1 MQNKSKQKTNVRAR
15 LVLAATALGILA
27 SPLTVTAQSV
37 ASYPQEPVKFI
48 VPYPAGGVSDVSSRA
63 IAAALGKKL
72 GANMVIENKAGAAST
87 VASTYVAGQKPN
99 GYTLYAAPVSL
110 VINPALQG
118 AVNYKPYE
126 SFTPISMMMTAPFVL
141 QTNKD
146 LPVKNAKELVELIK
160 KNPDKYAIGTS
171 GVGSI
176 NHLAAEY
183 FIKQFGLKMVVAHY
197 KGGMPAA
204 QDMIGGQVQMM
215 FSAASEAMPFV
226 SSGKTRGLAVTSLER
241 MTTLPD
247 LPTMNEALGTKDFEA
262 TFWLALVA
270 PAVLDKGL
278 QEKLSVAMQ
287 ELGKDQELRQRLN
300 QMGINLSTSTPQVVT
315 ANLKRDGAKWTS
327 LIESLNLKK

>member
-1 MQNKSKQKTNVRAR
+1 MTIKKTGVRIMM
-15 LVLAATALGILA
+15 VAATLMTFAAPHLAL
-27 SPLTVTAQSV
+27 AQS
-37 ASYPQEPVKFI
+37 AAAYPQDPIKFV

-63 IAAALGKKL
+63 IAMALGQKL

-87 VASTYVAGQKPN
+87 VASVYVAGQKPN
-99 GYTLYAAPVSL
+99 GYTLYAAPVSI

-118 AVNYKPYE
+118 TVGYKPYE
-126 SFTPISMMMTAPFVL
+126 SFSPISMMMKAPFVL

-215 FSAASEAMPFV
+215 FSAASEAMPFI
-226 SSGKTRGLAVTSLER
+226 SSGKTRGLAVTSMER
-241 MTTLPD
+241 MSTLPD

-262 TFWLALVA
+262 TFWLALMS
-270 PAVLDKGL
+270 PAGLDKAV
-278 QEKLSVAMQ
+278 QAKLTVAMQ
-287 ELGKDQELRQRLN
+287 ALGQDTELRQRLS
-300 QMGINLSTSTPQVVT
+300 QLGIELSTSTPEVVT
-315 ANLKRDGAKWTS
+315 ANLKRDEVKWTT
-327 LIESLNLKK
+327 LIKELNIK

>member
-1 MQNKSKQKTNVRAR
+1 MTIKKTSVLIMMAAAT
-15 LVLAATALGILA
+15 LLTLAAPHIAN
-27 SPLTVTAQSV
+27 AQ
-37 ASYPQEPVKFI
+37 AAAAYPQDPIKFV

-63 IAAALGKKL
+63 IAMALGQKL

-87 VASTYVAGQKPN
+87 VASVYVAGQKPN
-99 GYTLYAAPVSL
+99 GYTLYAAPVSI

-118 AVNYKPYE
+118 ALSYKPYE
-126 SFTPISMMMTAPFVL
+126 SFTPISMMMKAPFVL

-160 KNPDKYAIGTS
+160 NSPDKYAIGTS

-215 FSAASEAMPFV
+215 FSAASEAMPFI
-226 SSGKTRGLAVTSLER
+226 SSGKTRGLAVTSMER
-241 MTTLPD
+241 MSNLPD

-262 TFWLALVA
+262 TFWLALMS
-270 PAVLDKGL
+270 PAGLDKAL
-278 QEKLSVAMQ
+278 QAKLSTAMQ
-287 ELGKDQELRQRLN
+287 ALGQDTELRQRLS
-300 QMGINLSTSTPQVVT
+300 QLGIELNTSTPEVVT
-315 ANLKRDGAKWTS
+315 TNLKRDEVKWTT
-327 LIESLNLKK
+327 LIKELNIK

>member
-1 MQNKSKQKTNVRAR
+1 MNKKISGLR
-15 LVLAATALGILA
+15 LVLTAVAVAACAHA
-27 SPLTVTAQSV
+27 PLTLAQAA
-37 ASYPQEPVKFI
+37 ASFPQEPIKFI

-63 IAAALGKKL
+63 IATALGQKL
-72 GANMVIENKAGAAST
+72 GTTMVIENKAGAAST

-99 GYTLYAAPVSL
+99 GYTLYAAPVSI

-118 AVNYKPYE
+118 TVNYKPYE

-226 SSGKTRGLAVTSLER
+226 NSGKTRGLAVTSMER
-241 MTTLPD
+241 MSTLPD

-262 TFWLALVA
+262 TFWLALVS
-270 PAVLDKGL
+270 PAGLDKAL
-278 QEKLSVAMQ
+278 QSKISDAMQ
-287 ELGKDQELRQRLN
+287 SLGKDDALRQRLS
-300 QMGINLSTSTPQVVT
+300 QLGINLNTSTPQVVT
-315 ANLKRDGAKWTS
+315 ANLKRDEAKWTT
-327 LIESLNLKK
+327 LIKELKLK

>member
-1 MQNKSKQKTNVRAR
+1 MKKFKVGTR
-15 LVLAATALGILA
+15 LFLAATALSMFA
-27 SPLTVTAQSV
+27 APLVTQAQS
-37 ASYPQEPVKFI
+37 AATYPQEPVKFV

-63 IAAALGKKL
+63 IALALGKKL

-87 VASTYVAGQKPN
+87 VASLYVASQKPN

-146 LPVKNAKELVELIK
+146 LPVSNAKELVELIK

-183 FIKQFGLKMVVAHY
+183 FIKEFGLKMVVAHY

-204 QDMIGGQVQMM
+204 QDMMGGQVQMM
-215 FSAASEAMPFV
+215 FSAASEAMPFI
-226 SSGKTRGLAVTSLER
+226 SSGKTRGLAVTSMER
-241 MTTLPD
+241 MSTLPD
-247 LPTMNEALGTKDFEA
+247 LPTMNQALGTKDFEA
-262 TFWLALVA
+262 TFWLALIA
-270 PAVLDKGL
+270 PAGLDKDL
-278 QEKLSVAMQ
+278 QVKIGSAMQ
-287 ELGKDQELRQRLN
+287 SLGQDEELRQRLS
-300 QMGINLSTSTPQVVT
+300 QLGINLSTSTPEVVT
-315 ANLKRDGAKWTS
+315 ANLKRDEAKWTT
-327 LIESLNLKK
+327 LIKELNIK

>member
-1 MQNKSKQKTNVRAR
+1 MNKNISGLR
-15 LVLAATALGILA
+15 LVLATVAVAA
-27 SPLTVTAQSV
+27 CAHAPLTLAQAA
-37 ASYPQEPVKFI
+37 ASFPQEPIKFI

-63 IAAALGKKL
+63 IATALGQKL
-72 GANMVIENKAGAAST
+72 GTTMVIENKAGAAST

-99 GYTLYAAPVSL
+99 GYTLYAAPVSI

-118 AVNYKPYE
+118 TVNYKPYE

-226 SSGKTRGLAVTSLER
+226 NSGKTRGLAVTSMER
-241 MTTLPD
+241 MSTLPD

-262 TFWLALVA
+262 TFWLALVS
-270 PAVLDKGL
+270 PAGLDKAL
-278 QEKLSVAMQ
+278 QSKISDAMQ
-287 ELGKDQELRQRLN
+287 SLGKDDALRQRLS
-300 QMGINLSTSTPQVVT
+300 QLGINLNTSTPQVVT
-315 ANLKRDGAKWTS
+315 ANLKRDEAKWTT
-327 LIESLNLKK
+327 LIKELKLK

>member
-1 MQNKSKQKTNVRAR
+1 MTIKKTGVRV
-15 LVLAATALGILA
+15 VLAAAAAIALAAPHLA
-27 SPLTVTAQSV
+27 IAQS
-37 ASYPQEPVKFI
+37 AAAYPQDPIKFV

-63 IAAALGKKL
+63 IAMALGQKL

-99 GYTLYAAPVSL
+99 GYTLYAAPVSI

-118 AVNYKPYE
+118 AVSYKPYE
-126 SFTPISMMMTAPFVL
+126 SFTPISMMMKAPFVL

-215 FSAASEAMPFV
+215 FSAASEAMPFI
-226 SSGKTRGLAVTSLER
+226 SSGKTRGLAVTSMER
-241 MTTLPD
+241 MSTLPD
-247 LPTMNEALGTKDFEA
+247 LPTMNQALGTKDFEA
-262 TFWLALVA
+262 TFWLALMS
-270 PAVLDKGL
+270 PAGLDKAL
-278 QEKLSVAMQ
+278 QTKLTSAMQ
-287 ELGKDQELRQRLN
+287 ALGQDAELRQKLSQLGIELN
-300 QMGINLSTSTPQVVT
+300 TSTPEVVT
-315 ANLKRDGAKWTS
+315 ANLKRDEAKWTT
-327 LIESLNLKK
+327 LIKDLNIK

>member
-1 MQNKSKQKTNVRAR
+1 MKKNNVRAR
-15 LVLAATALGILA
+15 LILAATAFGILA
-27 SPLTVTAQSV
+27 APLAATAQSA
-37 ASYPQEPVKFI
+37 ASYPQDPVKFI

-215 FSAASEAMPFV
+215 FSAASEAMPFI

-241 MTTLPD
+241 MSTLPD

-262 TFWLALVA
+262 TFWLALIA

-278 QEKLSVAMQ
+278 QDKLSGAMQ
-287 ELGKDQELRQRLN
+287 ELGKDDELRQRLS
-300 QMGINLSTSTPQVVT
+300 QLGINLSTSTPQVVT
-315 ANLKRDGAKWTS
+315 ANLKRDEAKWTS
-327 LIESLNLKK
+327 LIESLNLKQK

>member
-1 MQNKSKQKTNVRAR
+1 MNIKKTGVRIMMATVT
-15 LVLAATALGILA
+15 LMTLAAPHIAM
-27 SPLTVTAQSV
+27 AQS
-37 ASYPQEPVKFI
+37 AAAYPQDPIKFV

-63 IAAALGKKL
+63 IAMALGQKL

-87 VASTYVAGQKPN
+87 VASVYVAGQKPN
-99 GYTLYAAPVSL
+99 GYTLYAAPVSI

-118 AVNYKPYE
+118 ALSYKPYE
-126 SFTPISMMMTAPFVL
+126 SFTPISMMMKAPFVL

-160 KNPDKYAIGTS
+160 NSPDKYAIGTS

-215 FSAASEAMPFV
+215 FSAASEAMPFI
-226 SSGKTRGLAVTSLER
+226 SSGKTRGLAVTSMER
-241 MTTLPD
+241 MSTLPD

-262 TFWLALVA
+262 TFWLALMS
-270 PAVLDKGL
+270 PAGLDKAL
-278 QEKLSVAMQ
+278 QAKLSTAMQ
-287 ELGKDQELRQRLN
+287 TLGQDTELRQRLS
-300 QMGINLSTSTPQVVT
+300 QLGIELNTSTPEVVT
-315 ANLKRDGAKWTS
+315 TNLKRDEVKWTT
-327 LIESLNLKK
+327 LIKELNIK

>member
-1 MQNKSKQKTNVRAR
+1 MTIKKTGVCIF
-15 LVLAATALGILA
+15 LAAASVIALA
-27 SPLTVTAQSV
+27 PHVATAQLV
-37 ASYPQEPVKFI
+37 ASYPQEPIKFV

-63 IAAALGKKL
+63 IAMALGQKL
-72 GANMVIENKAGAAST
+72 GANMVVENKAGAAST
-87 VASTYVAGQKPN
+87 VASTYVASQKPN
-99 GYTLYAAPVSL
+99 GYTLYAAPVSI

-118 AVNYKPYE
+118 AVSYKPYE
-126 SFTPISMMMTAPFVL
+126 SFTPISMMMKAPFVL

-215 FSAASEAMPFV
+215 FSAASEAMPFI
-226 SSGKTRGLAVTSLER
+226 SSGKTRGLAVTSMER
-241 MTTLPD
+241 MSTLPD
-247 LPTMNEALGTKDFEA
+247 LPTMNQALGTKDFEA
-262 TFWLALVA
+262 TFWLALMS
-270 PAVLDKGL
+270 PAGLDKAL
-278 QEKLSVAMQ
+278 QTKLTSAMQ
-287 ELGKDQELRQRLN
+287 ALGQDAELRQKLSQLGIELN
-300 QMGINLSTSTPQVVT
+300 TSTPEVVI
-315 ANLKRDGAKWTS
+315 ANLKRDEAKWTT
-327 LIESLNLKK
+327 LIKELKIK

>member
-1 MQNKSKQKTNVRAR
+1 MQKNNVRTR
-15 LVLAATALGILA
+15 LILAATAFGILA
-27 SPLTVTAQSV
+27 APLAATAQSA
-37 ASYPQEPVKFI
+37 ASYPQDPVKFI

-215 FSAASEAMPFV
+215 FSAASEAMPFI

-241 MTTLPD
+241 MSTLPD

-262 TFWLALVA
+262 TFWLALIA

-278 QEKLSVAMQ
+278 QDKLSGAMQ
-287 ELGKDQELRQRLN
+287 ELGKDDELRQRLS
-300 QMGINLSTSTPQVVT
+300 QLGINLSTSTPQVVT
-315 ANLKRDGAKWTS
+315 ANLKRDEAKWTS
-327 LIESLNLKK
+327 LIESLNLKQK

>member
-1 MQNKSKQKTNVRAR
+1 MTIKKTGVRVV
-15 LVLAATALGILA
+15 LVAAAAIALAAPHLA
-27 SPLTVTAQSV
+27 TAQS
-37 ASYPQEPVKFI
+37 AAAYPQEPIKFV

-63 IAAALGKKL
+63 IAMALGQKL

-99 GYTLYAAPVSL
+99 GYTLYAAPVSI

-118 AVNYKPYE
+118 AVSYKPYE
-126 SFTPISMMMTAPFVL
+126 SFTPISMMMKAPFVL

-160 KNPDKYAIGTS
+160 NNPDKYAIGTS

-215 FSAASEAMPFV
+215 FSAASEAMPFI
-226 SSGKTRGLAVTSLER
+226 SSGKTRGLAVTSMER
-241 MTTLPD
+241 MSTLPD
-247 LPTMNEALGTKDFEA
+247 LPTMNQALGTKDFEA
-262 TFWLALVA
+262 TFWLALMS
-270 PAVLDKGL
+270 PAGLDKGL
-278 QEKLSVAMQ
+278 QTKLSSAMQ
-287 ELGKDQELRQRLN
+287 ALGQDAELRQKLSQLGIELN
-300 QMGINLSTSTPQVVT
+300 TSTPEVVT
-315 ANLKRDGAKWTS
+315 ANLKRDEAKWTT
-327 LIESLNLKK
+327 LIKDLNIK

>member
-1 MQNKSKQKTNVRAR
+1 MTIKKTGVRVV
-15 LVLAATALGILA
+15 LVAAAAIALAAPHLA
-27 SPLTVTAQSV
+27 TAQS
-37 ASYPQEPVKFI
+37 AAAYPQEPIKFV

-63 IAAALGKKL
+63 IAMALGQKL

-99 GYTLYAAPVSL
+99 GYTLYAAPVSI

-118 AVNYKPYE
+118 AVSYKPYE
-126 SFTPISMMMTAPFVL
+126 SFTPISMMMKAPFVL

-160 KNPDKYAIGTS
+160 NNPDKYAIGTS

-215 FSAASEAMPFV
+215 FSAASEAMPFI
-226 SSGKTRGLAVTSLER
+226 SSGKTRGLAVTSMER
-241 MTTLPD
+241 MSTMPD
-247 LPTMNEALGTKDFEA
+247 LPTMNQALGTKDFEA
-262 TFWLALVA
+262 TFWLALMS
-270 PAVLDKGL
+270 PAGLDKGL
-278 QEKLSVAMQ
+278 QTKLSSAMQ
-287 ELGKDQELRQRLN
+287 ALGQDAELRQKLSQLGIELN
-300 QMGINLSTSTPQVVT
+300 TSTPEVVT
-315 ANLKRDGAKWTS
+315 ANLKRDEAKWTT
-327 LIESLNLKK
+327 LIKDLNIK

>member
-1 MQNKSKQKTNVRAR
+1 MYINKTVVRFAGMRMVMAASTMIVLGASQISMAQN
-15 LVLAATALGILA
+15 AAA
-27 SPLTVTAQSV
+27 
-37 ASYPQEPVKFI
+37 YPQEPVKFI

-63 IAAALGKKL
+63 IASALGNKL

-99 GYTLYAAPVSL
+99 GYTLYAAPVSI

-118 AVNYKPYE
+118 AVSYKPYE

-146 LPVKNAKELVELIK
+146 LPVNNAKELVELIK

-215 FSAASEAMPFV
+215 FSAASEAMPFI
-226 SSGKTRGLAVTSLER
+226 SSGKTRGLAVTSMQR
-241 MTTLPD
+241 MSTLPD

-262 TFWLALVA
+262 TFWLALVS
-270 PAVLDKGL
+270 PAVLDPAL
-278 QEKLSVAMQ
+278 QAKLSSAMQ
-287 ELGKDQELRQRLN
+287 SLSQDDELRKRLG
-300 QMGINLSTSTPQVVT
+300 QLGIELNTSAPEVVT
-315 ANLKRDGAKWTS
+315 ANLKRDEVKWTT
-327 LIESLNLKK
+327 LIKELNLK

>member
-1 MQNKSKQKTNVRAR
+1 MTIKKTGVYIF
-15 LVLAATALGILA
+15 LAAASVIALA
-27 SPLTVTAQSV
+27 PHFATAQSV
-37 ASYPQEPVKFI
+37 ASYPQEPIKFV

-63 IAAALGKKL
+63 IAMALGQKL
-72 GANMVIENKAGAAST
+72 GANMVVENKAGAAST
-87 VASTYVAGQKPN
+87 VASTYVASQKPN
-99 GYTLYAAPVSL
+99 GYTLYAAPVSI

-118 AVNYKPYE
+118 AVSYKPYE
-126 SFTPISMMMTAPFVL
+126 SFTPISMMMKAPFVL

-215 FSAASEAMPFV
+215 FSAASEAMPFI
-226 SSGKTRGLAVTSLER
+226 SSGKTRGLAVTSMER
-241 MTTLPD
+241 MSTLPD
-247 LPTMNEALGTKDFEA
+247 LPTMNQALGTKDFEA
-262 TFWLALVA
+262 TFWLALMS
-270 PAVLDKGL
+270 PAGLDKAL
-278 QEKLSVAMQ
+278 QTKLTSAMQ
-287 ELGKDQELRQRLN
+287 ALGQDAELRQKLSQLGIELN
-300 QMGINLSTSTPQVVT
+300 TSTPDVVI
-315 ANLKRDGAKWTS
+315 ANLKRDEAKWTT
-327 LIESLNLKK
+327 LIKELKIK

>member
-1 MQNKSKQKTNVRAR
+1 MNIKKTGVRV
-15 LVLAATALGILA
+15 VLAAAAAIALAAPHLA
-27 SPLTVTAQSV
+27 IAQS
-37 ASYPQEPVKFI
+37 AAAYPQDPIKFV

-63 IAAALGKKL
+63 IAMALGQKL

-99 GYTLYAAPVSL
+99 GYTLYAAPVSI

-118 AVNYKPYE
+118 AVSYKPYE
-126 SFTPISMMMTAPFVL
+126 SFTPISMMMKAPFVL

-215 FSAASEAMPFV
+215 FSAASEAMPFI
-226 SSGKTRGLAVTSLER
+226 SSGKTRGLAVTSMER
-241 MTTLPD
+241 MSTLPD
-247 LPTMNEALGTKDFEA
+247 LPTMNQALGTKDFEA
-262 TFWLALVA
+262 TFWLALMS
-270 PAVLDKGL
+270 PAGLDKAL
-278 QEKLSVAMQ
+278 QTKLTSAMQ
-287 ELGKDQELRQRLN
+287 ALGQDAELRQKLSQLGIELN
-300 QMGINLSTSTPQVVT
+300 TSTPEVVT
-315 ANLKRDGAKWTS
+315 ANLKRDEAKWTA
-327 LIESLNLKK
+327 LIKALNIK

>member
-1 MQNKSKQKTNVRAR
+1 MYKKKMGVHLGFAAAAVIAFAAPQ
-15 LVLAATALGILA
+15 LAA
-27 SPLTVTAQSV
+27 AQGA
-37 ASYPQEPVKFI
+37 ASYPQEAVKFV

-63 IAAALGKKL
+63 IAAALGQKL
-72 GANMVIENKAGAAST
+72 GANMVVENKAGAAST

-99 GYTLYAAPVSL
+99 GYTLYAAPVSI

-226 SSGKTRGLAVTSLER
+226 TSGKTRGLAVTSMER
-241 MTTLPD
+241 MSTLPE
-247 LPTMNEALGTKDFEA
+247 LPTMNEALGTQDFEA
-262 TFWLALVA
+262 TFWLALVS

-278 QEKLSVAMQ
+278 QAKLSSAMQ
-287 ELGKDQELRQRLN
+287 SLGQDEALRKRLS
-300 QMGINLSTSTPQVVT
+300 QLGINLNTSTPEVVT
-315 ANLKRDGAKWTS
+315 ANLKRDEAKWTT
-327 LIESLNLKK
+327 LIKELKLK